1 MNDWYFLNSD
11 PAHVARERKKA
22 QELKASQWW
31 KNILGKGLCHYC
43 GKKFPAKQLT
53 MDHIVPVARGG
64 TSTKGNVVP
73 ACQKCNQ
80 EKKLATPVEETL
92 KRLEEERRQ
101 REAEAAPPN
110 PADDSED

>member
-1 MNDWYFLNSD
+1 MNDWYFLNTD

-92 KRLEEERRQ
+92 KRLEEERRE
-101 REAEAAPPN
+101 REAANPPE
-110 PADDSED
+110 DDRED